1 MRQIDR
7 DSLPHMVACLCE
19 LVRSRWWDKFWMVL
33 AAHWWGVRLGHGCSF
48 IGFTWFRRHPRSR
61 IVIGP
66 GCQFRSSHASNPSG
80 INRPC
85 LLTTMAEGAEI
96 EIGPNCGFSGTAIAC
111 STKISFGESV
121 RCSPNTWI
129 IDTDGHHHEDPRTG
143 PDAPVSI
150 GNGVWLGA
158 NVSVM
163 KGVSI
168 GDNTVVAAGSMVT
181 RSLPANVVAGGV
193 PAKVLKQIDTHQ
205 TGPKQ

>member
-1 MRQIDR
+1 MRQINR
-7 DSLPHMVACLCE
+7 DSLPHMVACLFDV
-19 LVRSRWWDKFWMVL
+19 VRSRFWDKLWVSL
-33 AAHWWGVRLGHGCSF
+33 AACWWGVHLGLGCSF
-48 IGFTWFRRHPRSR
+48 FGFTRFRRHPCSR

-85 LLTTMAEGAEI
+85 LLTTLAEGAEI
-96 EIGPNCGFSGTAIAC
+96 GIGPNCGFSGTTIVC
-111 STKISFGESV
+111 STKIFLGERV

-129 IDTDGHHHEDPRTG
+129 IDTDGHWDDFRTG
-143 PDAPVSI
+143 ANAPVCI

-168 GDNTVVAAGSMVT
+168 GDNTVIAAGSLVT
-181 RSLPANVVAGGV
+181 RSLPANVVAGGI
-193 PAKVLKQIDTHQ
+193 PAKVIKEIGRHQ
-205 TGPKQ
+205 PEGRQ

>member
-1 MRQIDR
+1 MRKIDR
-7 DSLPHMVACLCE
+7 DSLPHMLACLWDIF
-19 LVRSRWWDKFWMVL
+19 RSHWWDKFWMVL
-33 AAHWWGVRLGHGCSF
+33 AARWWGVHLGRGCSF
-48 IGFTWFRRHPRSR
+48 IGLTWFRRHPRSR
-61 IVIGP
+61 IVIGL

-85 LLTTMAEGAEI
+85 LLTTLAEGAEI

-111 STKISFGESV
+111 STKISLGERV

-129 IDTDGHHHEDPRTG
+129 IDTDGHWDDPRTG
-143 PDAPVSI
+143 PNAPVSI

-168 GDNTVVAAGSMVT
+168 GDNTVVAAGSLVT
-181 RSLPANVVAGGV
+181 RSLPANVVAGGT
-193 PAKVLKQIDTHQ
+193 PAKVLKEIDVCKSRD
-205 TGPKQ
+205 KQ